1 VPNNIPIGPE
11 NLIYLLRLVAE
22 DSAELAA
29 SLITVNR
36 LILRMTQRDEIE
48 TVLSVWYNDRSEI
61 EKQLQRNAISTA
73 WLRSEIASCLSISTK
88 VDESRRGLEAK
99 DD

>member
-1 VPNNIPIGPE
+1 MPNNIPVGPE

-73 WLRSEIASCLSISTK
+73 WLRAEISACLSISTK
-88 VDESRRGLEAK
+88 VDENRSTLETK

>member
-1 VPNNIPIGPE
+1 MSSNIPIGVE
-11 NLIYLLRLVAE
+11 NLVYLLRLLAE

-36 LILRMTQRDEIE
+36 LILRMTARDEIE
-48 TVLSVWYNDRSEI
+48 TVLSVWYNDRSDL

-88 VDESRRGLEAK
+88 VDESRRGLETK
-99 DD
+99 ND